1 MHFSF
6 NFKRSITQASHAM
19 DVTYADYEIDEE
31 KSIG

>member
-19 DVTYADYEIDEE
+19 DVMYVDYEMDEE
-31 KSIG
+31 KSTG